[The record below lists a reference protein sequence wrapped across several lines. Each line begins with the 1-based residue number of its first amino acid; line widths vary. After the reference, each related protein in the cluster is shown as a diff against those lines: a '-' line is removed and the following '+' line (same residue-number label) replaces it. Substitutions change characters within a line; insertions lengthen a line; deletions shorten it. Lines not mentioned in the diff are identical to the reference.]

1 VSDCKRGND
10 VIQVCC
16 YYSILSP
23 EGAAAETT
31 ASQPRARDDGEIGG
45 SIDKTSPVPYYYQL
59 RQLLERAVTSGALGV
74 GQQIPTEAALCE
86 RFDVS
91 RTVVRQTL
99 SDLERQGLVTRIKGK
114 GTFVA
119 APKLSEHL
127 VQSLTSLHE
136 DLTSRGER
144 LETKVLRLEVQPVSP
159 HVAELLRLP
168 ESEQIVLLERLR
180 VVNGEPW
187 VVTTAHMP
195 HALCAPILELD
206 MTHRSLFETYER
218 ELGFTLH
225 RGSRAIEARVA
236 SGETAQQL
244 GVPEG
249 SPVLV
254 FSGVTYIDDGRPLEY
269 FVGIHRGDRS
279 RFEVELFRP
288 GAAARDGGPT
298 WSAETGPQG

>member
-1 VSDCKRGND
+1 
-10 VIQVCC
+10 
-16 YYSILSP
+16 
-23 EGAAAETT
+23 
-31 ASQPRARDDGEIGG
+31 
-45 SIDKTSPVPYYYQL
+45 
-59 RQLLERAVTSGALGV
+59 VTSGALGV
-74 GQQIPTEAALCE
+74 GEQIPTEAALCE

-99 SDLERQGLVTRIKGK
+99 SDLERQGLVTRVKGK

-144 LETKVLRLEVQPVSP
+144 LETKVLRLEAQPVSA
-159 HVAELLRLP
+159 HVASLLGLP
-168 ESEQIVLLERLR
+168 EDERIVLLERLR
-180 VVNGEPW
+180 IVNGEPW

-195 HALCAPILELD
+195 YALCAPILELD

-225 RGSRAIEARVA
+225 RGTRAIEARVA
-236 SGETAQQL
+236 NGEVTQHL
-244 GVPEG
+244 GVREG

-254 FSGVTYIDDGRPLEY
+254 FTGVTYVEDGRPLEY

-288 GAAARDGGPT
+288 GAAVAAADARAG
-298 WSAETGPQG
+298 WSARPELED